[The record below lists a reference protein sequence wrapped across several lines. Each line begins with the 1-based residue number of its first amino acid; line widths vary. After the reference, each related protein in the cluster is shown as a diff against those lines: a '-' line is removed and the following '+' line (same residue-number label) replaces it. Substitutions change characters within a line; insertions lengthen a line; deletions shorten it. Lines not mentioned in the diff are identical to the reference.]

1 MANVSIR
8 FNGKDYLLFCDD
20 GQEKH
25 LIELAKYLNERF
37 KTLKKD
43 LGNIGENKLLLIS
56 SIKTIDEYYEIKKK
70 VEERKKNFDT
80 LSERFKE
87 LKSLVHDY
95 KKEKD
100 EEIDKLNKELTNFK
114 DMVIKPVAESG
125 GYGIVIGKN
134 CSKLEKNSTI
144 RKIRNN
150 S

>member
-1 MANVSIR
+1 MANVNIK

-25 LIELAKYLNERF
+25 LAELAKYLNEQFRE
-37 KTLKKD
+37 LKKD

-70 VEERKKNFDT
+70 MEERKTNYII

-87 LKSLVHDY
+87 LKNLVLDY

-100 EEIDKLNKELTNFK
+100 EEVDKLNKELSNFK
-114 DMVIKPVAESG
+114 EMVIKNKSDYEKVLDKTTES
-125 GYGIVIGKN
+125 IEEFIKK
-134 CSKLEKNSTI
+134 SSQDNSI
-144 RKIRNN
+144 Q
-150 S
+150 

>member
-1 MANVSIR
+1 MANVTIK
-8 FNGKDYLLFCDD
+8 FNGKEFLLSCDD
-20 GQEKH
+20 GQEEH
-25 LIELAKYLNERF
+25 LEELLIQINQKFNN
-37 KTLKKD
+37 LKND

-114 DMVIKPVAESG
+114 DMVIKNKSDYEKVLDKATES
-125 GYGIVIGKN
+125 IEEFI
-134 CSKLEKNSTI
+134 EKSSQDNSI
-144 RKIRNN
+144 Q
-150 S
+150 

>member
-25 LIELAKYLNERF
+25 LTELAKYLNERF

-70 VEERKKNFDT
+70 VEERKKNFDI

-87 LKSLVHDY
+87 LKSLVHEY

-114 DMVIKPVAESG
+114 DMVIKNKSDYEKVLDKATES
-125 GYGIVIGKN
+125 IEELI
-134 CSKLEKNSTI
+134 EKSSQDNSI
-144 RKIRNN
+144 Q
-150 S
+150 

>member
-114 DMVIKPVAESG
+114 DMVIKNKSDYEKVLDKATES
-125 GYGIVIGKN
+125 IEEFI
-134 CSKLEKNSTI
+134 EKSSQDNSI
-144 RKIRNN
+144 Q
-150 S
+150 